1 MKAPLLPVEDALQR
15 LLAMASPVSVHES
28 VSLGEADGR
37 VLAHGLSARLTHPPF
52 AASAMD
58 GYAVAAPQG
67 VSASSVFSVIGETAA
82 GDPPASDLRSGEAMR
97 IFTGAPM
104 PANADTVVIQEDTE
118 RLEDGTIIVTE
129 GVAGGANVRSAGLDF
144 SVGQPILGAGRKLD
158 FRAISLA
165 AAAGHDR
172 LDVYRKPKLAILAT
186 GNELVPPGTTPGTG
200 QIVASSGTG
209 ISALM
214 RASGAE
220 VFDCGIAGDS
230 ETATRA
236 AIAAALEK
244 APDVL
249 VTIGGASVGDHDL
262 VRPVL
267 QSMGMTLDFWRIA
280 MRPGKPLMVGK
291 LDGTIIVGL
300 PGNPVSSFVC
310 ALVFLEP
317 LMRMMA
323 GLPPAKRLLRA
334 RLSGKLPPNG
344 PRQAY
349 LRARIV
355 QNATGV
361 VVAEPLLQQDSSLLS
376 VLALADAL
384 LIRATHAP
392 EAKDGDPVDVLMLD
406 S

>member
-1 MKAPLLPVEDALQR
+1 MKAPLLPVEEALQR
-15 LLAMASPVSVHES
+15 LLAMASPVSSPET
-28 VSLGEADGR
+28 VSLSAADGR
-37 VLAHGLSARLTHPPF
+37 VLAHDLSSRLTHPPF

-58 GYAVAAPQG
+58 GYAVTAPNG
-67 VSASSVFSVIGETAA
+67 VAASSVFSVIGETAA
-82 GDPPASDLRSGEAMR
+82 GDPPASNLRSGEAMR
-97 IFTGAPM
+97 IFTGAPL
-104 PANADTVVIQEDTE
+104 PANADTVIIQEDTQ
-118 RLEDGTIIVTE
+118 RRPDGAIAVTE
-129 GVAGGANVRSAGLDF
+129 AVAAGANVRTAGLDF
-144 SVGQPILGAGRKLD
+144 SVGQPILGAGLKLD
-158 FRAISLA
+158 FRALSLA

-172 LDVYRKPKLAILAT
+172 VEVYRKPKLAILAT

-214 RASGAE
+214 RGSGAD
-220 VFDCGIAGDS
+220 VVDCGIAGDS
-230 ETATRA
+230 EAATRT
-236 AIAAALEK
+236 AIAAALAT

-323 GLPPAKRLLRA
+323 GLPPAKRLLKA

-349 LRARIV
+349 LRARID
-355 QNATGV
+355 QDANGGD
-361 VVAEPLLQQDSSLLS
+361 VAEPLLQQDSSLLS

-384 LIRATHAP
+384 LIRAPHAP
-392 EAKDGDPVDVLMLD
+392 EAKDGDPVDVLILD